1 MKQRYSLKKSCLFCS
16 FLCISIF
23 SITFVNA
30 SLSPQDLRQTILI
43 LDRARNNGIVE
54 YRAGVSAGQ
63 LSEVE
68 DKEFRTFLNYLGRRI
83 YYYCGELEK
92 TVPPANTDGLPCHFQ
107 ETNNL
112 QVPENLPPPP
122 SQTTTKSDETSKLDS
137 SLNSALGQFDEMLLR
152 ENEQIASRKSAEAQE
167 DSQSNGDGSDNGQG
181 SGASGSSGS
190 EGKSGS
196 NGTKTQPPQ
205 QTSQGGTDS
214 GGAGMG
220 NQDSKTTPRKD
231 QQGMHE
237 DDDIVAR
244 QLREAAEKE
253 TDPEIKEK
261 LWEEYRKYKK
271 GS

>member
-1 MKQRYSLKKSCLFCS
+1 MKQRYSLKQSYLFFS

-23 SITFVNA
+23 SATFANA

-43 LDRARNNGIVE
+43 LDRARTNGIVE
-54 YRAGVSAGQ
+54 YRAGTSTGQ

-68 DKEFRTFLNYLGRRI
+68 EKEFRTFLNYLGRRI

-92 TVPPANTDGLPCHFQ
+92 IESTTNTDGLPCHFQ
-107 ETNNL
+107 ESNDL
-112 QVPENLPPPP
+112 QVSEKLPPPP
-122 SQTTTKSDETSKLDS
+122 SQTATSSEEISKLDN
-137 SLNSALGQFDEMLLR
+137 SLNSALGEFDEMLLR

-167 DSQSNGDGSDNGQG
+167 DSQSDGQGGANGQG
-181 SGASGSSGS
+181 SGSGSSPGS
-190 EGKSGS
+190 AGNSGNS
-196 NGTKTQPPQ
+196 GTKTQPSSK
-205 QTSQGGTDS
+205 TSQEGTNA
-214 GGAGMG
+214 GGAGVG
-220 NQDSKTTPRKD
+220 NQDSRTTPRKD
-231 QQGMHE
+231 QQGIHE

-261 LWEEYRKYKK
+261 LWEEYRKYKE